1 MEKKEI
7 RDDFI
12 HVPPSEDKTIGN
24 RLSRIAVEC
33 EISKDGGLDA
43 FQETYVKKELITL
56 IERELEKAREEG
68 LKDLKQ
74 ELFTFFRWFQWN
86 GEKYMDKPIEEMIK
100 AYLEER
106 KLGDVLGK
114 IEEQIKLE
122 EDKNEGA

>member
-1 MEKKEI
+1 MKKEKI
-7 RDDFI
+7 RNDKYLNYIVPLIVKGIHWGQEYITNSEDQEKIIMDELTDFI
-12 HVPPSEDKTIGN
+12 QQK
-24 RLSRIAVEC
+24 
-33 EISKDGGLDA
+33 
-43 FQETYVKKELITL
+43 
-56 IERELEKAREEG
+56 LEKARGEG

-114 IEEQIKLE
+114 IEKQIKLE